1 MPDISLD
8 GEINKQSVDD
18 VISRLAPGD
27 RLVINSRGGSLEQA
41 DRLSKFIRENN
52 IDTHA
57 NSTAWVQSTAVLV
70 YSAGHNRTAGEN
82 VLFGVHP
89 MLKDGKI
96 HPEATKYMFD
106 RLLEHGVRND
116 ISSYLYAD
124 GPRTLGYK
132 GARGI
137 GLVNT
142 DIVK

>member
-1 MPDISLD
+1 MPDISLE

-41 DRLSKFIRENN
+41 DRLAKFIRQNN

-82 VLFGVHP
+82 ILFGIHP
-89 MLKDGKI
+89 MLKEGKI
-96 HPEATKYMFD
+96 HPEATRYMYD
-106 RLLEHGVRND
+106 RLLEHGVKTD
-116 ISSYLYAD
+116 ISSYLYPD

-137 GLVNT
+137 GLINADV
-142 DIVK
+142 VK